1 MAGKTLLTR
10 REYLGALTA
19 ATLLPFTRSG
29 SLASSPQPDT
39 PRWAA
44 VQAVLNAFVAEGK
57 TAGAAVAISYG
68 DEPPAYPCAGTL
80 AFGAKAAFNEHS
92 ICRLYS
98 ITKNVTRIAALLLV
112 EDGRIELDQPVAD
125 VLPEFRSL
133 RVAIDIEKGLAS
145 RPARNVMTMRHLI
158 TNTSGLGSWTPGS
171 DGGDALHT
179 AYRERGITPGNSG
192 SGRNRPGYGPQAF
205 DLDEMVARVAEL
217 PLAYEPGTVL
227 HYSIGFDVMG
237 LVIERVSGK
246 GYDTFL
252 EERLFAPLDMRSTGF
267 QVEEKDAARLT
278 TNYDATRAGV
288 NSAPSPGVDANV
300 PAGFRV
306 RDTGATSD
314 WLKKPS
320 LLTGGGGL
328 VSTARDFFRYG
339 GMLLGEGAFEG
350 ARVMKPQTARLAL
363 SDLKPRGVANPSA
376 GIGAGSR
383 AMLQNPLTPPGTF
396 GGGGATGTLFWI
408 DRARRGNVVFLPQVI
423 WEGGPASVPYP
434 RRLFAAIEE
443 SLKS

>member
-1 MAGKTLLTR
+1 MTDKLVLNR
-10 REYLGALTA
+10 RECFTGLATA
-19 ATLLPFTRSG
+19 ALLPLSG
-29 SLASSPQPDT
+29 SGKVTTSPNAGR

-44 VQAVLNAFVAEGK
+44 VQQVLDAFVAEGIA
-57 TAGAAVAISYG
+57 AGTAVAIAFG
-68 DEPPAYPCAGTL
+68 DEPPAYPSAGTL
-80 AFGAKAAFNEHS
+80 AFGSAVAFDEHS
-92 ICRLYS
+92 ICRLAS

-133 RVAIDIEKGLAS
+133 HVAIDIEKGLAS
-145 RPARNVMTMRHLI
+145 RPARNTMTMRHLI

-171 DGGDALHT
+171 DGGDELH
-179 AYRERGITPGNSG
+179 AVYRERGITPGNSG
-192 SGRNRPGYGPQAF
+192 SGRKRPGYGPQVF

-252 EERLFAPLDMRSTGF
+252 EERLFAPLDMSSTGF

-288 NSAPSPGVDANV
+288 NSASSPGVDANA

-306 RDTGATSD
+306 RDAGATSD
-314 WLKKPS
+314 WLTKPS

-339 GMLLGEGAFEG
+339 GMLLGEGTFEG
-350 ARVMKPQTARLAL
+350 ARVMKPETAQLAL
-363 SDLKPRGVANPSA
+363 SDLKPGGVANPSA

-396 GGGGATGTLFWI
+396 GGGGATSTLFWI
-408 DRARRGNVVFLPQVI
+408 DRARRGNVVFLTQTI
-423 WEGGPASVPYP
+423 WEGGPANVPYP

>member
-1 MAGKTLLTR
+1 MVLTR
-10 REYLGALTA
+10 RECLGALAT
-19 ATLLPFTRSG
+19 ATLLPFIRSG
-29 SLASSPQPDT
+29 SLASPPKTET
-39 PRWAA
+39 PRWTA
-44 VQAVLNAFVAEGK
+44 VQAALNIFVAEGK
-57 TAGAAVAISYG
+57 AAGAAVAISFG
-68 DEPPAYPCAGTL
+68 DEPPAYPCAGAL
-80 AFGAKAAFNEHS
+80 AFGSPAAFNEHS
-92 ICRLYS
+92 ICRLHS

-145 RPARNVMTMRHLI
+145 RPARNTMTMRHLL

-171 DGGDALHT
+171 DGGDALH
-179 AYRERGITPGNSG
+179 ALYRERGITPGNSG
-192 SGRNRPGYGPQAF
+192 SGRRRPGYGPQVF

-237 LVIERVSGK
+237 LVIERASGK

-252 EERLFAPLDMRSTGF
+252 EERLFAPLDMSSTGF
-267 QVEEKDAARLT
+267 HVEAK
-278 TNYDATRAGV
+278 DATRLTANYDV
-288 NSAPSPGVDANV
+288 TRAAENSAPSPGVDANA

-306 RDTGATSD
+306 RDAGATSE
-314 WLKKPS
+314 LLTKPS

-339 GMLLGEGAFEG
+339 GMLLGQGAFEG
-350 ARVMKPQTARLAL
+350 ARVMKPETARLAL
-363 SDLKPRGVANPSA
+363 SNLKPAGVADPSD

-396 GGGGATGTLFWI
+396 GAGGASSTLFWI
-408 DRARRGNVVFLPQVI
+408 DPARRGNVVFMAQAM
-423 WEGGPASVPYP
+423 WGAPANVPYWH
-434 RRLFAAIEE
+434 RLFAAIEE